1 MSVQFTGND
10 LDFITP
16 GILVMTML
24 SSSLASRGLLM
35 FDKILGFQNKFL
47 VHLSPL
53 DSILFGEI
61 LFIAIRGVMRQQL
74 S

>member
-1 MSVQFTGND
+1 
-10 LDFITP
+10 
-16 GILVMTML
+16 
-24 SSSLASRGLLM
+24 M